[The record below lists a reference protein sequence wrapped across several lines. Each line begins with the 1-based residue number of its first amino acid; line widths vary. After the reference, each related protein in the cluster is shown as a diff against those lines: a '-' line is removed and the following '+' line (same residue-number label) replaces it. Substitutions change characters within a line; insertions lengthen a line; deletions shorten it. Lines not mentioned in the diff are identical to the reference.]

1 MGLFFSNLHIR
12 ASESVSADTVQEAL
26 TELLKKQGY
35 QPAASADKADITLFL
50 CDKCGQWISVCSDAM
65 DFDSEQ
71 PMENICLPLSDR
83 LSTDI
88 LLISDYDSD
97 CLILNLLNRKQT
109 PSPKSVIILI

>member
-65 DFDSEQ
+65 DFDFTMDLTPFSFTSAFPCPIGCRQ
-71 PMENICLPLSDR
+71 
-83 LSTDI
+83 
-88 LLISDYDSD
+88 IS
-97 CLILNLLNRKQT
+97 C
-109 PSPKSVIILI
+109 